1 MLILSIIIGLI
12 ILIIELKILDLIL
25 RHVENKALK
34 IIFVI
39 LLLAL
44 FMWLDYLAVDFVIQ
58 TIEGLGGLT

>member
-12 ILIIELKILDLIL
+12 ILIIELKILDLVIQ
-25 RHVENKALK
+25 HVENKALK

-44 FMWLDYLAVDFVIQ
+44 FVWLDYLAVDFVIQ